1 MTSPRPALAAAS
13 AAPPRS
19 AFILVTAIA
28 LALINVTRLH
38 DIVSDITGNLPAGK
52 LALVLAILALIA
64 GGHLAQRIAA
74 FKQRQGLAYLVFV
87 GAMFLSI
94 PLSLYKSDSL
104 KTANDFLLGSG
115 VIAIVTAIAIDS
127 ADDVQR
133 LFRTLVIGTVITG
146 AYLLVFGGRVFVGKD
161 GPRTTIPG
169 MYDPNDLALVVA
181 VTVPMAFALLRDRQ
195 ALWKLIGAAGIVAA
209 VYIIVRT
216 YSRGGFTA
224 LAVAVV
230 FAAFRFRQAIPA
242 WFRIGVVVPMAF
254 ALLRDRQALWKLI
267 GAAGIVAAIYIIVR
281 TYSRGGFTALAVAV
295 VFAAFRF
302 RQAIPAWFRIGIVV
316 AMVGGLAFA
325 PKKWKDRIST
335 MQTVEN
341 DYNLTDKGGRIE
353 IWKRGMGYFVAHPL
367 TGVGLNQFEFAEGN
381 WGKLQ
386 GYYAAFKWSAPHN
399 MWVET
404 AAELGL
410 PGILGF
416 IFTWLFS
423 LKDCLLASRL
433 AREGRI
439 DPAVGAAGDALFV
452 ATISFM
458 IGGSFVSAALAPICV
473 FIASINIGFGAML
486 RRSVATAPGQQAHA
500 VAAPLAAGWRSRRR
514 MVPSQQQTAPTYGR

>member
-242 WFRIGVVVPMAF
+242 WFRIGVVVPM
-254 ALLRDRQALWKLI
+254 
-267 GAAGIVAAIYIIVR
+267 
-281 TYSRGGFTALAVAV
+281 
-295 VFAAFRF
+295 
-302 RQAIPAWFRIGIVV
+302 
-316 AMVGGLAFA
+316 VGGLAFA
-325 PKKWKDRIST
+325 PQKWKNRIST